1 MLQVSPPKADYGYFV
16 GKECKM
22 KQITLA
28 GSLVLPLT
36 RPVPGQQQTTTTVNV
51 LGDQAVLQES
61 ADRNRSLWIRHTG
74 KELPLQIF
82 WTWLSGVEIQPS
94 SRYFDRTP
102 SLQVLDSVGGFLAA
116 IFFGHVALKLGG
128 LWLLAAPLMSLIAL
142 SRARKCH
149 MTIVHQAVHDQL
161 FQVKNIRVRKAL
173 NRFVAELIGVL
184 IWIPDFAAY
193 RASHAISHHNHRET
207 ATPKDQDGK
216 EVFTLGS
223 SGQEKI
229 AVFANMELETAT
241 PLDQDGKEVFLMGFL
256 PGRPRE
262 YYWRLIWKIVRSP
275 KFYIADLVK
284 RARYSLIV
292 APWYRRLASAVF
304 LCGLIF
310 IATSY
315 SAWPTLV
322 LLYVIPVF
330 PLFRLSG
337 LLQVLSEHMWGTQM
351 HLIGNKDRVP
361 LVCQGRFLFDEV
373 PSIDLPLSR
382 WLLATLKW
390 WIRVP
395 YHLVIRLCVLCGDL
409 QVHNDHHFHPRSPEW
424 TNAISACSRR
434 MTKDTE
440 GLYTHSWSMEEALDR
455 VFTAMAAEPPLD
467 SNWLKELRD

>member
-1 MLQVSPPKADYGYFV
+1 
-16 GKECKM
+16 M
-22 KQITLA
+22 KGSVLA
-28 GSLVLPLT
+28 TTIVLPLS
-36 RPVPGQQQTTTTVNV
+36 RPEKGQ
-51 LGDQAVLQES
+51 LQENVTAAAGAALFEPS
-61 ADRNRSLWIRHTG
+61 ADRSRSLWVRKTG
-74 KELPLQIF
+74 NDLPLQFF
-82 WTWLSGVEIQPS
+82 WTWLSGVQTKS
-94 SRYFDRTP
+94 SVGRIHRTP
-102 SLQVLDSVGGFLAA
+102 FLQVLDSIGGFLAA
-116 IFFGHVALKLGG
+116 IFFGHLALKAGG
-128 LWLLAAPLMSLIAL
+128 FWIFLVPLMLLFAL
-142 SRARKCH
+142 GRARKCH

-161 FQVKNIRVRKAL
+161 FQIKHIRLRKSL

-184 IWIPDFAAY
+184 IWIPDFKAY
-193 RASHAISHHNHRET
+193 RASHAVSHHNHKET
-207 ATPKDQDGK
+207 ATPRDQDGK

-223 SGQEKI
+223 LQKEKI
-229 AVFANMELETAT
+229 AVFSSMELETAT

-256 PGRPRE
+256 PGRPRK
-262 YYWRLIWKIVRSP
+262 YYWRLMLKIVRSP
-275 KFYIADLVK
+275 KFYLADLVK

-315 SAWPTLV
+315 SAWPTLL

-361 LVCQGRFLFDEV
+361 MVCQGRFLFDEV
-373 PSIDLPLSR
+373 PSRDLPLSR

-395 YHLVIRLCVLCGDL
+395 YHLVIRACVLCGDL

-424 TNAISACSRR
+424 TNAISACSRH
-434 MTKDTE
+434 MTEDTE
-440 GLYTHSWSMEEALDR
+440 GLYTHAWSMGEALDR
-455 VFTAMAAEPPLD
+455 VFTAMATAPPLD
-467 SNWLKELRD
+467 SNWLQELKD